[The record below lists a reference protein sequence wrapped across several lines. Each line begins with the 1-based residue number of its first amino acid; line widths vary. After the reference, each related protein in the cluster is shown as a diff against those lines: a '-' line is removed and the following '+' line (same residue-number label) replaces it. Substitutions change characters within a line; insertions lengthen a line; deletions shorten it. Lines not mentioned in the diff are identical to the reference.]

1 MQLPNLC
8 LQEFSSLEK
17 ACAVNWDRLP
27 HSPTIDAPIICHAE
41 VSPFNLAAVND
52 SVIRVLG
59 CAPPRRKTVMIS
71 QRSLLAAVAVTL
83 ASTLAL
89 AHAQGKKS
97 SKAPAPTSAFAEEKG
112 WSDAQ
117 MQQPATESLDLN
129 AYNSIRE
136 EGLERSHV
144 MDYAGGL
151 IDGIGPR
158 LTGSPN
164 MAKANAW
171 TRDQLTKMG
180 CVNAHLEDW
189 GEFGMG
195 WQQLN
200 TWVRMTEPDTAVFLA
215 QATPWSPSTNGPVKA
230 QAISVVIEDE
240 SDFAKYKGKLSG
252 KIVLFGP
259 MREVPVPDKPL
270 FDRYTDQQL
279 KEIEVLPVQAAQA
292 QQQEFLQ
299 RFLKRMQLVTKI
311 VPFFAEEKVAGVI
324 VPSRDG
330 RNGGGTGII
339 FDDNGAAL
347 GRTPYHKDSAV
358 PFPVVVTQIES
369 YGRVFRLLKN
379 RVPVSIEMN
388 VETKFTGDHEHG
400 FDTVAEI
407 PGTDAALKEQVV
419 MVGGHLDSWISGTG
433 ATDNGA
439 GSIVA
444 LEVMRILNAL
454 KVKPR
459 RTVRIALW
467 SGEEEGLFGSKGYAN
482 QHFGSAPLSTAPEE
496 LAKPEF
502 MRKIVGPIAVKPE
515 QKLIS
520 AYFNV
525 DNGTGKIR
533 GIYTQGNAA
542 VDSIFEQWMAPLR
555 DLGVTAITNQN
566 TGGTDHLS
574 FDAVGI
580 PGFQF
585 IQDPADYGSRTHH
598 SNMDTYERLQPA
610 DLKQIATVEAIFVY
624 NAAMRDKMIPRKPFP
639 HPELRDEQRQP
650 LPDIYPNAAPPQPGG
665 SDD

>member
-1 MQLPNLC
+1 ML
-8 LQEFSSLEK
+8 FRRTV
-17 ACAVNWDRLP
+17 A
-27 HSPTIDAPIICHAE
+27 
-41 VSPFNLAAVND
+41 LAAAV
-52 SVIRVLG
+52 
-59 CAPPRRKTVMIS
+59 
-71 QRSLLAAVAVTL
+71 LLAAGPSFSNEADQKTAKPAE
-83 ASTLAL
+83 ASA
-89 AHAQGKKS
+89 
-97 SKAPAPTSAFAEEKG
+97 G
-112 WSDAQ
+112 WTESQ
-117 MQQPATESLDLN
+117 MDQPATESLDLGMYN
-129 AYNSIRE
+129 AIRD
-136 EGLERSHV
+136 EGLEHSHV

-200 TWVRMTEPDTAVFLA
+200 TWVRMVEPDTAIFVA
-215 QATPWSPSTNGPVKA
+215 QATPWSPSSNGPVKA
-230 QAISVVIEDE
+230 EAVSVVINEEADL
-240 SDFAKYKGKLSG
+240 AKYKGKLGG
-252 KIVLFGP
+252 KIVLLGA
-259 MREVPVPDKPL
+259 MREVPSTDKA
-270 FDRYTDQQL
+270 FFERYDEKQL
-279 KEIEVLPVQAAQA
+279 KELEAYPLENANADMQARIERYMKRIMLTRKILP
-292 QQQEFLQ
+292 FL
-299 RFLKRMQLVTKI
+299 T
-311 VPFFAEEKVAGVI
+311 EEKPAGVI

-330 RNGGGTGII
+330 KNGGGTGII

-347 GRTPYHKDSAV
+347 GRTPYHRDTAV

-369 YGRVFRLLKN
+369 YGRVFRLLKHN
-379 RVPVSIEMN
+379 VPVTIEMN

-400 FDTVAEI
+400 FNTVAEI
-407 PGTDAALKEQVV
+407 PGTDPKLKDEVV
-419 MVGGHLDSWISGTG
+419 MVGGHLDSWIAGTG

-444 LEVMRILNAL
+444 LEVMRILTSL
-454 KVKPR
+454 KAKPR
-459 RTVRIALW
+459 RTIRIALW

-482 QHFGSAPLSTAPEE
+482 QHFGSYPLSTAPDQMNM
-496 LAKPEF
+496 PEF
-502 MRKIVGPIAVKPE
+502 LRKPAGPIEVKPE
-515 QKLIS
+515 QKMIS

-533 GIYTQGNAA
+533 GIYTQNNGT
-542 VDSIFEQWMAPLR
+542 VYDIFKQWMEPLA
-555 DLGVTAITNQN
+555 DLGVTTITNQN

-574 FDAVGI
+574 FDAVGV

-585 IQDPADYGSRTHH
+585 IQDDADYETRTHH
-598 SNMDTYERLQPA
+598 SNMDTYEHLVPA

-639 HPELRDEQRQP
+639 HPELRDQQNAP
-650 LPDIYPNAAPPQPGG
+650 LKDLYPTATSGDASTN
-665 SDD
+665 